1 MLRENNS
8 AKATQFASNQQEEEA
23 SAQHHLALRGR
34 TERLDFGN
42 QSKVSLFAG
51 WLGLCVLALPAI
63 WVQGRVRAAAKV
75 PAPATDPTMAG
86 PASAWAEAAVKNE
99 VGIIEQEGSFSVRY
113 RERKVD
119 ARGDT
124 TRMVIQSKQGAVA
137 RLIERNGKPIS
148 AAEDTAERARLQDVI
163 DHPDDFYK
171 HHRRDSQ
178 QRHDASQIVQM
189 MPTAMLYS
197 YAPGQ
202 PQRPD
207 AKSTEVVLDF
217 QPNPE
222 FHPPSMMA
230 EVLTGVQGRIW
241 IDPATQHVVRAEGRV
256 LRPINFGL
264 GMVAKLYP
272 GGTLALEQTP
282 VGGGRWVYSDLE
294 EHLTVRA
301 LMVKTIPQN
310 LHIGSSEIELL
321 PGLLSYQD
329 AIRTLLAMPFPSA
342 H

>member
-1 MLRENNS
+1 
-8 AKATQFASNQQEEEA
+8 
-23 SAQHHLALRGR
+23 
-34 TERLDFGN
+34 
-42 QSKVSLFAG
+42 
-51 WLGLCVLALPAI
+51 
-63 WVQGRVRAAAKV
+63 
-75 PAPATDPTMAG
+75 MAG

-124 TRMVIQSKQGAVA
+124 TRVVIQSKQGAVA

-148 AAEDTAERARLQDVI
+148 AAEDTAEKARLQEAI
-163 DHPDDFYK
+163 DHPEEFYK
-171 HHRRDSQ
+171 HHRRDGQ
-178 QRHDASQIVQM
+178 QRRDASQIVQM
-189 MPTAMLYS
+189 MPKAMLYS

-202 PQRPD
+202 PQRPE

-230 EVLTGVQGRIW
+230 EVLTGVQGRVW
-241 IDPATQHVVRAEGRV
+241 IDPATQHMVRVEGHV
-256 LRPINFGL
+256 IRPINFGF

-272 GGTLALEQTP
+272 GGTMTLEQTP

-301 LMVKTIPQN
+301 LMVKTIPEN
-310 LHIGSSEIELL
+310 VHIGSSEIELL
-321 PGLLSYQD
+321 PALLSYQE
-329 AIRTLLAMPFPSA
+329 AIRMLLAMPLPVR
-342 H
+342 